1 MVLNLLR
8 HHHHDKYIYVL
19 VTVYSQQYQL
29 DEVRWGPRSTSCYLN
44 PGLLYTMHTLK
55 FHMILMHDQQ
65 NPLTTS
71 NYYCMHQ
78 NLHATFNM
86 QKSMKLRY
94 LRGT

>member
-1 MVLNLLR
+1 MKSGGAHV
-8 HHHHDKYIYVL
+8 
-19 VTVYSQQYQL
+19 
-29 DEVRWGPRSTSCYLN
+29 STSFYLN

-65 NPLTTS
+65 NPLTT
-71 NYYCMHQ
+71 YCMYQ

-94 LRGT
+94 LIGT